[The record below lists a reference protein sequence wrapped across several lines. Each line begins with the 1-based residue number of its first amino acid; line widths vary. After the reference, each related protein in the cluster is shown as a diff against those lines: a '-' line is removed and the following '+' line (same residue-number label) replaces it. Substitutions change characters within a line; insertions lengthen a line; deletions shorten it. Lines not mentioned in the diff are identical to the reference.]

1 VREDAFFFYGTLMDR
16 DLLSAVLGRRV
27 WPHVLA
33 PAVLRGYR
41 RRSVL
46 GASYPIVQ
54 QQRDASIRGVI
65 LDRVGTVQQARLSA
79 YEGDGYEM
87 VQALAEPPLRRCRRV
102 FLFAPRR
109 GAYVVS
115 NRPWTFVGW
124 GLRHKR
130 SAMMAV
136 AVGRGPRTQR

>member
-16 DLLSAVLGRRV
+16 DLLSAVLGRYV

-41 RRSVL
+41 RRSVH
-46 GASYPIVQ
+46 GASHPIA
-54 QQRDASIRGVI
+54 QRQRNASVDGVI
-65 LDRVGTVQQARLSA
+65 FDGVGTVEQPRLSA
-79 YEGDGYEM
+79 YEGDRYEL
-87 VQALAEPPLRRCRRV
+87 VQALAELPRRRCRHA
-102 FLFAPRR
+102 FIFAPRR

-115 NRPWTFVGW
+115 NRPWTFAGW
-124 GLRHKR
+124 RLRHKR

-136 AVGRGPRTQR
+136 TVGRGLRMQR